1 VAKKKTPAKKSVR
14 GKKPTARK
22 VKSAAATDASRLDT
36 SPLQEHI
43 RKRIKELEGKYK
55 KSRQADDG
63 TLERLRVAL
72 DTLED
77 ICWPS
82 MTVPI

>member
-1 VAKKKTPAKKSVR
+1 MAKKKAPAKKAK
-14 GKKPTARK
+14 GAKK
-22 VKSAAATDASRLDT
+22 KSARGYKSTADTSRLDT
-36 SPLQEHI
+36 GPLQEHI
-43 RKRIKELEGKYK
+43 RKRIKEIEGKAK
-55 KSRQADDG
+55 GARAADEG

-77 ICWPS
+77 ICHPS

>member
-14 GKKPTARK
+14 GKKSTARK
-22 VKSAAATDASRLDT
+22 IKSAADTSRLDT
-36 SPLQEHI
+36 GPLQEHI
-43 RKRIKELEGKYK
+43 RKRIKDLEGKYK
-55 KSRQADDG
+55 ASRQADDG

>member
-1 VAKKKTPAKKSVR
+1 VAKKKAPAKKAAR
-14 GKKPTARK
+14 GKKAPARK
-22 VKSAAATDASRLDT
+22 VKATADTSRLDT
-36 SPLQEHI
+36 GPLQEHI
-43 RKRIKELEGKYK
+43 RKRIKDLEGQYK
-55 KSRQADDG
+55 KSRTADDG

-72 DTLED
+72 ETLED

>member
-1 VAKKKTPAKKSVR
+1 VAKKKTAAKKSVR
-14 GKKPTARK
+14 GKKSPARK
-22 VKSAAATDASRLDT
+22 VKSAADTSRLDT
-36 SPLQEHI
+36 GPLQEHI
-43 RKRIKELEGKYK
+43 RKRIQDLEGKYK

>member
-1 VAKKKTPAKKSVR
+1 MAKKKTPAKKSVR
-14 GKKPTARK
+14 GKKSPARQ
-22 VKSAAATDASRLDT
+22 VKSAADASRLDT

-43 RKRIKELEGKYK
+43 RKRIKELESRYK